1 LFTIASYSEEKGKN
15 KAQSCS
21 RRFTVKQGYQFATQE
36 GLNTEGFV
44 SAGL

>member
-1 LFTIASYSEEKGKN
+1 VERKEKK

-21 RRFTVKQGYQFATQE
+21 RRFTVNQAYQFATQE
-36 GLNTEGFV
+36 GLKTEGFV